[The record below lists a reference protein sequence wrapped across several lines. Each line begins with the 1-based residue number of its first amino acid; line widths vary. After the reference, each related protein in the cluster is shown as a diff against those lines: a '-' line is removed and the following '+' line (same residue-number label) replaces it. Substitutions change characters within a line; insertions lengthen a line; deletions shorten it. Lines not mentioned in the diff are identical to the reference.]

1 MSSRVTTI
9 PPEPSAHETL
19 VTRGATLM
27 PSTPT
32 DRAELLD
39 GTDWSRRFTWQQIR
53 TFASYLRH
61 YRLDPGRTL
70 FKEGDHDAFLAIVAS
85 GRLEIHKNDLAEQ
98 DRVVASLGR
107 GRMVGEMSL
116 LDGAARSATAIAA
129 EPTALL
135 VLSRRDFNQLATDH
149 PSMAL
154 ALTLAIATAI
164 AQLLRQ
170 TTGALVE
177 HLEH

>member
-1 MSSRVTTI
+1 MASRVSTI
-9 PPEPSAHETL
+9 PPTPSAHETL
-19 VTRGATLM
+19 VTRGALLL
-27 PSTPT
+27 PSNPN

-39 GTDWSRRFTWQQIR
+39 GTDWSTRFTWEQIR
-53 TFASYLRH
+53 TFATYLRH
-61 YRLDPGRTL
+61 YRLATDRAL
-70 FKEGDHDAFLAIVAS
+70 FREGDHDAFLAIVVS
-85 GRLEIHKNDLAEQ
+85 GRLAIHKHDLAEQ
-98 DRVVASLGR
+98 DRVVATVGR

-116 LDGAARSATAIAA
+116 LDGASRSATAIAA
-129 EPTALL
+129 ETTELL
-135 VLSRRDFNQLATDH
+135 VLAKRDFHQLANDH

-177 HLEH
+177 HLEG